1 MQQTIE
7 REVFTRHFVPRT
19 MGRTATSATVT
30 PGGRKADGVG
40 VLADVAPRAR
50 IQRAPKRV
58 GRNVLLRVASTL
70 FWAVM
75 GEKTFARAISQKRIP
90 AALLDGALAAGT
102 AYVQD
107 VRRANSASEP
117 KVSKRSVFSLYTAIG
132 LGLGLGAAFVN
143 RRR

>member
-1 MQQTIE
+1 MQQTMQQ
-7 REVFTRHFVPRT
+7 EVFARHFVPQAA
-19 MGRTATSATVT
+19 GRAATSTTVT
-30 PGGRKADGVG
+30 LRGRRADDVG

-50 IQRAPKRV
+50 IPRAPKRV

-75 GEKTFARAISQKRIP
+75 GEKTFARAISQQRIP

-107 VRRANSASEP
+107 VRRPDFVSEP
-117 KVSKRSVFSLYTAIG
+117 KVSKRAVFSLYTAIG
-132 LGLGLGAAFVN
+132 LGLGLGAALVN